1 MAGLLIVPIRLDAFI
16 PATDIDVVGPSV
28 RFTRLPH
35 RDAAGRDQNPDLPYV
50 SETLLTAPFQDQDFR
65 LKAGVHLHWALPDAL
80 TRLVQ
85 ADDGTTRIPAVPN
98 RWLVTRLD
106 RYAIQDQWV
115 IESDYLS
122 DSNVGAV
129 TYPVDGPA
137 DGRGRPYRYLGRR
150 VPLKLWSRTPDQ
162 TAYLSQLTAVGYGEP
177 TFAAHYPNCH
187 SIFGCY
193 DPAYTAAP
201 PAGLRYEVV
210 GWYDD
215 LAKDPLTGLKTG
227 WQDALKAQFAW
238 GAAGPA
244 QPPTRTVFYANLAF
258 GGKASAPPRP
268 HAGTGVWVGNTP
280 TEALAAHLGAVLPGV
295 EPAEAENLLEALSY
309 ADRLEAKPLDLTA
322 SLTQAR
328 HANTFR
334 DVPFGTLWTIRRQD
348 DNAGVTPKEK
358 QLREKLA
365 VPHPLSDKLSELNAA
380 QQAADRAGH
389 DLRALR
395 RQLFADW
402 YKYQLCAYP
411 YDRTRDSYPDQDE
424 VLFFLQR
431 KMDYLAQEA
440 ARAAGQNDALTAARK
455 AVDAALA
462 ELNATARPARAAF
475 VLQQVPAPAFQL
487 PSEPVVLLTGSA
499 ATPTERH
506 GQDGAGQPGRIM
518 TCAVAPRDFP
528 AIGTADDVRSL
539 RADVTAAAAAAGI
552 GTAAWDPA
560 DWHPITLEWEI
571 EFYPANEGNNLDPA
585 DRRYHPDFVTTN
597 YTLPVQGVEL
607 KPTAGYLPDK
617 AANVYA
623 GSTPVSAAARPVLSR
638 RILSYLQGT
647 LLPLYLAAKAPPVTP
662 DAFANDPTAVLA
674 WFDTHGSDTRLKLL
688 VQMYRHLVANE
699 DSNLS
704 AALGGFNDAL
714 LMRKLT
720 RQLPIADPLG
730 FQPYQQF
737 AGTVRQAVDGESRF
751 APQPLSDFNPIRA
764 GALRVLRLRIVGSFG
779 TTLDVDVSKIGTTT
793 ELTVAGHPGWVA
805 MPPRIAQPARL
816 TINWLDA
823 DTDGQ
828 EMNGLPDTSPICG
841 WLVPDNLDLS
851 LAVYAADGSALGN
864 LRALADPRQP
874 QYAQWRPPP
883 GGALLPIANAHLN
896 AVVQKLRT
904 GGPAALGAML
914 TGLDDTLAQIEPEDY
929 AQHQGQAVL
938 MGSPIAVVRAEVTLE
953 LMGWPAVHQDWN
965 VLRQDMQRS
974 SRETNDFQLCRF
986 PIRIGEHN
994 LLNDG
999 VLGFWLE
1006 DSAQQLTGAFNDV
1019 RSDKNPL
1026 VQALDLPSQYL
1037 TMLIDP
1043 RGRVHATIGILP
1055 TAVLSIPAEMYRTAL
1070 ARIAVGFFTG
1080 PLLTDAG
1087 KVRIPLPNE
1096 PGFAWSWQELSRT
1109 GWTTLS
1115 QPPAPDQHVPEEP
1128 TLREGWLILTP
1139 TTPAGEA

>member
-1 MAGLLIVPIRLDAFI
+1 MAGLLVVPIRLDAFI
-16 PATDIDVVGPSV
+16 PATDIDVVGPTV

-50 SETLLTAPFQDQDFR
+50 SETLLTAPFQDEDFR
-65 LKAGVHLHWALPDAL
+65 LKAGVHLHWSLPDAL

-106 RYAIQDQWV
+106 KYAIQDQWV

-122 DSNVGAV
+122 DVNMAAV
-129 TYPVDGPA
+129 AYPVTGPA
-137 DGRGRPYRYLGRR
+137 GKPYRYLGRR
-150 VPLKLWSRTPDQ
+150 VPLKLWSRNPDQ
-162 TAYLSQLTAVGYGEP
+162 TAYLQQLTAVGYGEP

-193 DPAYTAAP
+193 DPSSTANP
-201 PAGLRYEVV
+201 PDGLRYEVI
-210 GWYDD
+210 GWYDN
-215 LAKDPLTGLKTG
+215 LAKDPVTGLKAD
-227 WQDALKAQFAW
+227 WQDVLKEQFGW
-238 GAAGPA
+238 GASSKTV
-244 QPPTRTVFYANLAF
+244 PTRTVCYANLAF
-258 GGKASAPPRP
+258 TGKTPPRP
-268 HAGTGVWVGNTP
+268 LPAAGTGVWIGNTP
-280 TEALAAHLGAVLPGV
+280 TEALAAHLGAVLPNV

-309 ADRLEAKPLDLTA
+309 AERLEAKPLDLTA
-322 SLTQAR
+322 SLMAAR

-348 DNAGVTPKEK
+348 DNAGVTAKEK

-365 VPHPLSDKLSELNAA
+365 VPHPLSDKLCELNAA
-380 QQAADRAGH
+380 QQDVDRAGH
-389 DLRALR
+389 DQRALR

-431 KMDYLAQEA
+431 KMEYLAQEA
-440 ARAAGQNDALTAARK
+440 ARATAKDDALKTARQ
-455 AVDAALA
+455 AVVSALA
-462 ELNATARPARAAF
+462 ELNAAAKPARAAF

-487 PSEPVVLLTGSA
+487 PNEPVVLLTGSA
-499 ATPTERH
+499 AIPTERH
-506 GQDGAGQPGRIM
+506 GQDGAGQPGRVM
-518 TCAVAPRDFP
+518 ACAVAPRDFP
-528 AIGTADDVRSL
+528 VVGTADDVRSL
-539 RADVTAAAAAAGI
+539 RSDVAAAAQAAGI
-552 GTAAWDPA
+552 GSDTWDPA
-560 DWHPITLEWEI
+560 DWHPITLEWEV

-585 DRRYHPDFVTTN
+585 DRRYHPDFVTAN
-597 YTLPVQGVEL
+597 YTLPARGVEL
-607 KPTAGYLPDK
+607 KPATSYLPDK

-623 GSTPVSAAARPVLSR
+623 GSTLVSAAARPVLSR
-638 RILSYLQGT
+638 RILTYLQGT
-647 LLPLYLAAKAPPVTP
+647 LLPLYLAAKQPPVAP
-662 DAFANDPTAVLA
+662 DAFAANPAAVLA
-674 WFDTHGSDTRLKLL
+674 WFDAHGTDTRLKLL
-688 VQMYRHLVANE
+688 IQMYRHLAANE

-704 AALGGFNDAL
+704 AALSGFNDAL

-720 RQLPIADPLG
+720 RQLPVADPLG

-737 AGTVRQAVDGESRF
+737 ADTVRQAVADENRY

-764 GALRVLRLRIVGSFG
+764 GAMRVLRLRIVGNFG
-779 TTLDVDVSKIGTTT
+779 ITLDIDVSKIGTTT
-793 ELTVAGHPGWVA
+793 ELTVPGHPGWVA

-816 TINWLDA
+816 TINWIDA
-823 DTDGQ
+823 DSDSQ
-828 EMNGLPDTSPICG
+828 ENGLPDTSPICG

-851 LAVYAADGSALGN
+851 LAVYAADGSAIGS

-874 QYAQWRPPP
+874 QLAQWRPPP
-883 GGALLPIANAHLN
+883 GGTLKPVANAHLN
-896 AVVQKLRT
+896 AVVQNLRT

-929 AQHQGQAVL
+929 AQHQGRAVL

-974 SRETNDFQLCRF
+974 SRETNDFQLVRF
-986 PIRIGEHN
+986 PIRIGEHT
-994 LLNDG
+994 LLDDG

-1043 RGRVHATIGILP
+1043 RGKVHATIGILP
-1055 TAVLSIPAEMYRTAL
+1055 TAELSVPAEMYRNAL
-1070 ARIAVGFFTG
+1070 TRMAVGFFTG
-1080 PLLTDAG
+1080 PLLADSG
-1087 KVRIPLPNE
+1087 KVAVPLPNE
-1096 PGFAWSWQELSRT
+1096 PGFAWSWQERGRT
-1109 GWTTLS
+1109 GLTTLS
-1115 QPPAPDQHVPEEP
+1115 PPPAPDQHVPAEP
-1128 TLREGWLILTP
+1128 TLHEGWLILTP